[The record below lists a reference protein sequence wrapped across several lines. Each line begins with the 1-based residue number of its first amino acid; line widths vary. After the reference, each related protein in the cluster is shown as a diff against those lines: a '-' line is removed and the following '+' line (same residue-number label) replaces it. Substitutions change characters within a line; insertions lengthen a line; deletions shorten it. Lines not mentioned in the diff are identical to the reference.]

1 MYIQKT
7 DTEFPKVATG
17 GYPATIEAASEVE
30 GQFGPQIKFD
40 FNLGT
45 IETIDGDM
53 AEVKLAG
60 WTSMKFVGGKRPSK
74 LWQLAKAAG
83 IDCENADGLD
93 PERDL
98 VGRRVRLTVTEEPAR
113 DGDGVYN
120 RITAFLP
127 PPARNGAAKPAARGH
142 NAPPTIDQLNAE
154 LETAAFEEQPF

>member
-1 MYIQKT
+1 MYIPKS
-7 DTEFPKVATG
+7 DNEFPKVTTG
-17 GYPATIEAASEVE
+17 SYGARIEAAAEVE
-30 GQFGPQIKFD
+30 GQFGPQIKFE
-40 FNLGT
+40 FNLGNV
-45 IETIDGDM
+45 ETIDGDV

-83 IDCENADGLD
+83 IDVESAEGID

-98 VGRRVRLTVTEEPAR
+98 VGRKVRLTVTEEPAR

-127 PPARNGAAKPAARGH
+127 VAVKNGAKPA
-142 NAPPTIDQLNAE
+142 PV
-154 LETAAFEEQPF
+154 TADDGDPF

>member
-1 MYIQKT
+1 MYVPKT

-17 GYPATIEAASEVE
+17 GYPALIEAAAEVE

-40 FNLGT
+40 FNLGN
-45 IETIDGDM
+45 IETIDGDH

-74 LWQLAKAAG
+74 LWTLAKAAG
-83 IDCENADGLD
+83 IDCENAEGID

-127 PPARNGAAKPAARGH
+127 VPAKGGKNGAPAAA
-142 NAPPTIDQLNAE
+142 APTPVNGADPWDA
-154 LETAAFEEQPF
+154 